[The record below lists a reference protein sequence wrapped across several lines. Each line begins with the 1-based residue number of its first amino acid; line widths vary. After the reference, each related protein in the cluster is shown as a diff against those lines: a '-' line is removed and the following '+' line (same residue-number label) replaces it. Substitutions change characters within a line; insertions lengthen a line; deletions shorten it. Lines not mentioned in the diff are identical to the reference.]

1 MIGALITPRSYRCAS
16 ALATPLVHAWLA
28 HRRRRGKEDSA
39 RFGERLGRP
48 GLTRPEGRLV
58 WMHGVSVGESVSL
71 LPLVDRLGEAL
82 PDVRVLITS
91 GTVTSARLLRERL
104 PARVLHQFAPV
115 DRPQAVRRFAAH
127 WRPDLALWVESELW
141 PNLILETAG
150 RGVPMLLVNAR
161 MSTRS
166 AARWR
171 RAPHLSRPLLGAFA
185 SVLAQSE
192 ADAARFRAL
201 GAGNVAVRGN
211 LKNDAP
217 PLPADDAHVSA
228 LRQAIGG
235 RPCWAAASTHE
246 GEEEAV
252 ADAHA
257 ALCRRFPGLL
267 TILAPRHPERCDAV
281 AALLEGRGLA
291 AARRSAGTAVGPETA
306 VYLVDTLG
314 ELGLVYRL
322 AGVAFV
328 GGSLA
333 PHGGHNPLEPARL
346 DCALVAGPYME
357 NFSEA
362 CTALEG
368 ADALDRVGDAGAL
381 ADAVAALLEDEN
393 ACARRRAAA
402 TETARTLGGAADAV
416 LGLISAHL
424 GPCGGDA
431 RTGVLGG

>member
-1 MIGALITPRSYRCAS
+1 M
-16 ALATPLVHAWLA
+16 
-28 HRRRRGKEDSA
+28 RRG
-39 RFGERLGRP
+39 
-48 GLTRPEGRLV
+48 
-58 WMHGVSVGESVSL
+58 
-71 LPLVDRLGEAL
+71 
-82 PDVRVLITS
+82 I
-91 GTVTSARLLRERL
+91 
-104 PARVLHQFAPV
+104 
-115 DRPQAVRRFAAH
+115 
-127 WRPDLALWVESELW
+127 
-141 PNLILETAG
+141 
-150 RGVPMLLVNAR
+150 
-161 MSTRS
+161 
-166 AARWR
+166 
-171 RAPHLSRPLLGAFA
+171 SR
-185 SVLAQSE
+185 
-192 ADAARFRAL
+192 
-201 GAGNVAVRGN
+201 VRGN

-217 PLPADDAHVSA
+217 PLPADEAHVSA

-257 ALCRRFPGLL
+257 ALGRRFPGLL

-291 AARRSAGTAVGPETA
+291 TARRSAGAAVGPETG

-322 AGVAFV
+322 ASVAFV

-346 DCALVAGPYME
+346 DCALVAGLHME

-362 CTALEG
+362 CTALED

-393 ACARRRAAA
+393 VCARRRAAA
-402 TETARTLGGAADAV
+402 AETARSLGGAADAV